1 MTPVRLAAARALA
14 RIERGGVTMA
24 AAVDQVRRL
33 LDDPRDRALLLE
45 LVGGTLRWRG
55 ELDALIE
62 QAARRR
68 VASLDA
74 PVRAVLRLG
83 AYQLRHLERVP
94 PHAVVSEAVDGARA
108 TGAARAAGFVNAVL
122 RAMTRQ
128 ASSLTLPARPAA
140 DAPRDAQVAYLSTTM
155 SHPAWLVERWL
166 DRLPF
171 DEVARWCEHNNA
183 SPAIT
188 VRAHGVRLEAARAA
202 LAAAGVAAD
211 PARYVTSALRLPP
224 GALGSLSPG
233 LRAGLVVQDEGA
245 QLVALACDARP
256 GERALDL
263 CAAPGGKTLLLARAI
278 APGGGLVAAD
288 RRQARVA
295 LLSARL
301 AAAGVEAS
309 IVRLDAARPLPLRPV
324 FDLVLLDAPCS
335 GLGTLSRDPDVKWSR
350 TPADLD
356 AFAATQRTMLRE
368 AAAVVRPGGR
378 LAYATCS
385 SEPEEN
391 SGIVDGFLDERP
403 EFELRPV
410 TFPPEVA
417 RPGELVDAR
426 GCLRTLP
433 SRHGIDAYFTAVLAR
448 RAAA

>member
-1 MTPVRLAAARALA
+1 MTRVRLAAARALA
-14 RIERGGVTMA
+14 RIDRGGVTMA

-33 LDDPRDRALLLE
+33 LDDARDRALLLE

-62 QAARRR
+62 QAARRP

-74 PVRAVLRLG
+74 PVRAVLRLS

-94 PHAVVSEAVDGARA
+94 PHAIVSEAVDVARA
-108 TGAARAAGFVNAVL
+108 MGAARAAGLVNAVL
-122 RAMTRQ
+122 RAMARQ
-128 ASSLTLPARPAA
+128 ASSLTLPARPAR

-183 SPAIT
+183 SPPTT
-188 VRAHGVRLEAARAA
+188 VRASGVRLEDARAA
-202 LAAAGVAAD
+202 LAAAGVAAE
-211 PARYVTSALRLPP
+211 PARYVTGALRLPR
-224 GALGSLSPG
+224 GALGALPPRVRE
-233 LRAGLVVQDEGA
+233 LLVVQDEGA

-278 APGGGLVAAD
+278 APGGEIVAAD

-295 LLSARL
+295 LLAERL
-301 AAAGVEAS
+301 AAAGTGAP
-309 IVRLDAARPLPLRPV
+309 IVRLDATRPLPLRPV

-335 GLGTLSRDPDVKWSR
+335 GLGTISRDPDVRWAR
-350 TPADLD
+350 APADLD
-356 AFAATQRTMLRE
+356 TFAATQRTMLRE

-378 LAYATCS
+378 LVYATCS

-391 SGIVDGFLDERP
+391 TEVVDGFLGERHD
-403 EFELRPV
+403 FALRPV
-410 TFPPEVA
+410 TFSAEVA
-417 RPGELVDAR
+417 RPSDLVDAR

-433 SRHGIDAYFTAVLAR
+433 PRHGIDAYFAAVLAR
-448 RAAA
+448 REAA